1 MFPVYMRYNKEQYPN
16 AEYIIGVIYSNC
28 LNKINV
34 F

>member
-1 MFPVYMRYNKEQYPN
+1 MGYNKEQYPN

-28 LNKINV
+28 VNKINV